1 MNIAWRSFAWG
12 NKVEKIHNQSKKM
25 KSQEPRGAIAT
36 EFKGP
41 LHMERTYDLH
51 NQKLKKEI

>member
-25 KSQEPRGAIAT
+25 KSQEPRGAIVT

-41 LHMERTYDLH
+41 LHMERTYYLH
-51 NQKLKKEI
+51 NQKFEK